1 MRYVGDYMAVYATPN
16 DKPFIGRNIKLKR
29 KYGHIDINAELLKQG
44 INLED
49 IIMSKSSMATKKTTV
64 SLKGVLNIDA
74 DEKIIYIVNEDG
86 EATPISEYLE
96 AFNNCEVSLSVNE
109 SIDLA

>member
-1 MRYVGDYMAVYATPN
+1 MRYVGDYMAVYAVPN
-16 DKPFIGRNIKLKR
+16 DKPFIGQNIKLKR

-49 IIMSKSSMATKKTTV
+49 IIMGKSSMATKKTTV
-64 SLKGVLNIDA
+64 SLKGVLDVNA
-74 DEKIIYIVNEDG
+74 DDNTIYIVNEDG
-86 EATPISEYLE
+86 EAKPISDFLGV
-96 AFNNCEVSLSVNE
+96 FDNCEVTLSVNE